1 MFRHLAWLPGIL
13 AAAALAA
20 CSGSDAPDTDA
31 EAIGAAKGADHGSSS
46 AGKHLFDNAL
56 PHTNGRSC
64 ATCHTE
70 SEHTTLLPA
79 SAAARLAADPS
90 DRLFDPLDADDPT
103 AATLT
108 YKHVL
113 AGLIRVTLPL
123 PPNVDVIDAAG
134 QVITNAARTVFVWRA
149 VPSIENTALTAPYLS
164 DGRASTLEEQA
175 LGALHAHSAITHD
188 PPESKLDSIAEYEKT
203 LFSSP
208 GVKAVFDAVEDG
220 KPAPDPDP
228 AFAPGSNEAAGKA
241 LFQTTCA
248 PCHGGPSGDRI
259 LNRAARS
266 QVFFQLNPDG
276 TVKLDGNGQP
286 LFLTDHQND
295 EFLNIGISFGTYLR
309 EIPPQLGGI
318 PNTSGLSFPHYRL
331 RFYTSASRTTV
342 KVDLPPPA
350 FDANGQPLPGGPNFA
365 PQLFSVDPGRALIT
379 GDPADFEGFDVP
391 QLRGISHTAPYF
403 HDHSKK
409 DLPAVL
415 NLYSRFILPIIP
427 ALNLPPVVPSA
438 GPGLPPESLTATQK
452 AQLLAYLMQI

>member
-1 MFRHLAWLPGIL
+1 MLRHLAWFPGIL
-13 AAAALAA
+13 AAAAVAA
-20 CSGSDAPDTDA
+20 CSGGDAPATDF
-31 EAIGAAKGADHGSSS
+31 EPIGAVANAEHGSAS

-79 SAAARLAADPS
+79 SVEARLSADPS
-90 DRLFDPLDADDPT
+90 DPLFDPLDADDPS
-103 AATLT
+103 APVLT
-108 YKHVL
+108 FKHL
-113 AGLIRVTLPL
+113 RAGLVRVTLPL
-123 PPNVDVIDAAG
+123 PPNVDVVDDSG
-134 QVITNAARTVFVWRA
+134 QVITSAERTVFVWRA

-164 DGRASTLEEQA
+164 DGRATTLQEQA
-175 LGALHAHSAITHD
+175 LGALHAHSEISHE
-188 PPESKLDSIAEYEKT
+188 PPGSKLDSIAAYEKT

-208 GVKAVFDAVEDG
+208 GVEAVFDALAAG
-220 KPAPDPDP
+220 TPAPDPDP
-228 AFAPGSNEAAGKA
+228 AFAPGSSEAAGKA
-241 LFQTTCA
+241 LFQTTCT

-266 QVFFQLNPDG
+266 QLFFQLNADG
-276 TVKLDGNGQP
+276 TVAVDGNGGP
-286 LFLTDHQND
+286 VLLTDHQND

-331 RFYTSASRTTV
+331 RYYTDATRAHATM
-342 KVDLPPPA
+342 DLPPTPTG
-350 FDANGQPLPGGPNFA
+350 ANGQPQSGPNFA
-365 PQLFSVDPGRALIT
+365 PQLFSVDPGRTLIT
-379 GDPADFEGFDVP
+379 GDPADFEAFDVP

-415 NLYSRFILPIIP
+415 NLYSRFILPLIP

-452 AQLLAYLMQI
+452 AQLLAYLQQI

>member
-1 MFRHLAWLPGIL
+1 MLRHLAWLPGVL
-13 AAAALAA
+13 AATALAA
-20 CSGSDAPDTDA
+20 CSGGDAPDTAA
-31 EAIGAAKGADHGSSS
+31 EALGAAVDAVSGSAS
-46 AGKHLFDNAL
+46 AGQHLFDNAL
-56 PHTNGRSC
+56 PHTNGRAC

-70 SEHTTLLPA
+70 AEHTTLLPA
-79 SAAARLAADPS
+79 SVDARLAADPS
-90 DRLFDPLDADDPT
+90 DPLFDPLDADDPT
-103 AATLT
+103 AAVLT
-108 YKHVL
+108 YNHVR

-134 QVITNAARTVFVWRA
+134 QVITSASRTVFVWRA
-149 VPSIENTALTAPYLS
+149 VPSIENTALTAPYLA
-164 DGRASTLEEQA
+164 DGRATTLEEQA
-175 LGALHAHSAITHD
+175 LGALQAHSAITHD
-188 PPESKLDSIAEYEKT
+188 PPDSKLDSIARYEKT

-208 GVKAVFDAVEDG
+208 GVKAVFTAVSTG
-220 KPAPDPDP
+220 KAPPDPDP
-228 AFAPGSNEAAGKA
+228 PFAAGSNEAAGKA

-259 LNRAARS
+259 LNRAARA
-266 QVFFQLNPDG
+266 QLFFQLNPDG
-276 TVKLDGNGQP
+276 TVKVDGNGAP
-286 LFLTDHQND
+286 IPRTDHQHD
-295 EFLNIGISFGTYLR
+295 EFLNIGIAFGTYLR
-309 EIPPQLGGI
+309 EVPPELGGI

-331 RFYTSASRTTV
+331 RFYTDCSRSHV
-342 KVDLPPPA
+342 QVDLPPPPV
-350 FDANGQPLPGGPNFA
+350 DANGQPLIGPNFA

-415 NLYSRFILPIIP
+415 NLYSRFILPGVP

-452 AQLLAYLMQI
+452 AQLLAYLQQI